1 MERLTR
7 IGIPS
12 ALIALAGLLYAFWPT
27 ASYRPVAGPQASA
40 LGNANPTDSLAADAP
55 SAVSASPSAPAAPQS
70 QRQALTLI
78 MTSEPPPPLPP
89 LMRHQPTPPDSIS
102 PPSLTIAHAELL
114 AHATEFS
121 DVAQAAERFGQ
132 HQREAAD
139 PGFAPMT
146 EVGLIEYLVRHLPPG
161 EFSVQKVSCRTQG
174 CFIQVY
180 GYAENSADR
189 WQATLSELE
198 QAPMTGQLGSQQTIT
213 GHWPEGQS
221 ALLTFLPRRNS

>member
-1 MERLTR
+1 MDRLTR

-12 ALIALAGLLYAFWPT
+12 ALIALAGLLYAFWPSSSYTPT
-27 ASYRPVAGPQASA
+27 ASPQATEQDNTTPA
-40 LGNANPTDSLAADAP
+40 GTLAAEAP
-55 SAVSASPSAPAAPQS
+55 LAGMATPATPSSPRSERSA
-70 QRQALTLI
+70 QAVT
-78 MTSEPPPPLPP
+78 MTSDPPPPLPP

-121 DVAQAAERFGQ
+121 DVAEAAERFGQ

-198 QAPMTGQLGSQQTIT
+198 QAPMTDQLGAQQTISGQWT
-213 GHWPEGQS
+213 EGQS